1 LKNINLNW
9 IFSKLIT
16 ICPPVIVVSYLIK
29 RCYLFYRGG
38 LSTVGGDFTQYWVAT
53 SLVYTNK
60 ISILYDSS
68 LFQKTMEK
76 ITGISYPVG
85 FFYPPTFLLM
95 LLPLSFF
102 PYLASLITWLLSTLV
117 SYVLVL
123 RSIAPHRL
131 TIWLSLAFPATLLNI
146 DYCQNGFLSAALL
159 GGGLL
164 LLNRIPSAAGILFG
178 ILSYKP
184 QLAALL
190 PVALIAGKHWKA
202 LIFSIVSGALMI
214 VISICVMGTEPW
226 MAFLKNIPIPLKILE
241 GGYQGFVLEWYKMI
255 SVYATARLCG
265 SGLLV
270 SRVLQITTM
279 LLTLGI
285 TTWVWFKK
293 PSFSIQASVL
303 TLCTLL
309 FFPYLFEYDLTI
321 LGLAIAWMGWEGYNK
336 GWLRGEKFILVFGW
350 ATPVLSKITIK
361 LTGVQ
366 ITPLILFILLL
377 FALQRMILERK
388 Y

>member
-1 LKNINLNW
+1 MKNINLNW

-16 ICPPVIVVSYLIK
+16 VCPPVIVVAYLFK
-29 RCYLFYRGG
+29 RCYLFYREG

-53 SLVYTNK
+53 SLVYTDK
-60 ISILYDSS
+60 ISILYNSS
-68 LFQKTMEK
+68 LFQKTMEN
-76 ITGISYPVG
+76 ITGTSYPVG
-85 FFYPPTFLLM
+85 FFYPPTFLLI

-102 PYLASLITWLLSTLV
+102 PYLASLITWLFSTLF

-123 RSIAPHRL
+123 RCIAPHRI
-131 TIWLSLAFPATLLNI
+131 TIWLSLAFPATLLNT
-146 DYCQNGFLSAALL
+146 DYCQNGSLSAALL

-164 LLNRIPSAAGILFG
+164 LLNGIPSAAGILFG

-336 GWLRGEKFILVFGW
+336 GWLRGEKLILVFGW
-350 ATPVLSKITIK
+350 ITPVLSKITIK

>member
-1 LKNINLNW
+1 MKNINLNW

-16 ICPPVIVVSYLIK
+16 ICPPVLVIAYFFK
-29 RCYLFYRGG
+29 RCYMFYRDG
-38 LSTVGGDFTQYWVAT
+38 LSALGGDFTQYWVAT

-68 LFQKTMEK
+68 LFQKTMEE

-123 RSIAPHRL
+123 RYIAPHRL

-146 DYCQNGFLSAALL
+146 DYCQNGSLSAALL

-164 LLNRIPSAAGILFG
+164 LLNRMPSAAGIFFG
-178 ILSYKP
+178 VLSYKP
-184 QLAALL
+184 QLAVLL
-190 PVALIAGKHWKA
+190 PVALIAGQHWKA

-255 SVYATARLCG
+255 SVYATARLAGCNI
-265 SGLLV
+265 LV
-270 SRVLQITTM
+270 SRVLQLTAM
-279 LLTLGI
+279 VLTLGI

-336 GWLRGEKFILVFGW
+336 GWLRGEKFILVLGW
-350 ATPVLSKITIK
+350 ITPVLSKILVK
-361 LTGVQ
+361 LIGLQ
-366 ITPLILFILLL
+366 ITPLVLFILLL
-377 FALQRMILERK
+377 FTLQRMMLERK